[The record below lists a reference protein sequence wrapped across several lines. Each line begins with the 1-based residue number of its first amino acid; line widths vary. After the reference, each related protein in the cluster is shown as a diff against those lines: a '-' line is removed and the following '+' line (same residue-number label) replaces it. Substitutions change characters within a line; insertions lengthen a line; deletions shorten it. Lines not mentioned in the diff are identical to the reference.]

1 MSAVTACN
9 LALDGCGVVILLL
22 FLLPQFSYIYG
33 KGVNR
38 HKRRLLNDAAVIHL
52 FGLLIRFGGSISR
65 QVEHRF
71 PRRSPSP
78 PSPLCLELSPCSSP
92 FSA

>member
-52 FGLLIRFGGSISR
+52 FGLLIRFGGSIGR
-65 QVEHRF
+65 QLGT
-71 PRRSPSP
+71 PD
-78 PSPLCLELSPCSSP
+78 
-92 FSA
+92 SAQRP